1 MFGVDPGLLARA
13 VTKVETLEVYDAK
26 LTQQQ
31 AVAILTAVSEGS
43 KLAKLDINGNDLSGV
58 DSGLLTRAVI
68 KLKTLD
74 GSDTEL
80 T

>member
-13 VTKVETLEVYDAK
+13 VTKLETLDVCGTK

-31 AVAILTAVSEGS
+31 TVAILTAVTEGS
-43 KLAKLDINGNDLSGV
+43 KMAKLYIRGNGLSGV
-58 DSGLLTRAVI
+58 DPGLLVRAVT
-68 KLKTLD
+68 KLETLD
-74 GSDTEL
+74 VTYTRL